1 MISDALKE
9 AKIIVVDD
17 EWANIELLKML
28 LKRWG
33 FINIVATS
41 DSTEVVGL
49 VRAVRPDL
57 ILLDLHMPNMD
68 GFDVLKGLREVTAP
82 DDYVPVLV
90 LTADITNTT
99 KQRALSGGARDFL
112 VKPFDATE
120 VLLRVTS
127 LLEARR
133 LHPRL
138 ENCSTD
144 LAREVETRTQ
154 QITQKSHELDATRLE
169 VLKRLARAAE
179 FRDDDTGQ
187 HTIRVGVLSAEIA
200 RLLGKK
206 IDYVTDMREAAPLHD
221 LGKIGIPDAILLKP
235 GKLTPEEWDIM
246 KTHTTI
252 GANILSGSKDPLLRL
267 SEEIALTHH
276 EKWNGTGYMRMK
288 GTEIPLSGRIVAIA
302 DVFDALSNDR
312 PYKKAWTQQDA
323 VAEILRQRGEHFDP
337 DVVDAFKV
345 VLERMI
351 TESGELH
358 PGDAARVNPAL
369 RPSATG

>member
-33 FINIVATS
+33 FMNIVATS

-120 VLLRVTS
+120 VLLRVTN
-127 LLEARR
+127 LLETRR
-133 LHPRL
+133 LHTRL
-138 ENCSTD
+138 ENYSTD

-200 RLLGKK
+200 RVLGKK

>member
-120 VLLRVTS
+120 VLLRVTN
-127 LLEARR
+127 LLETRH
-133 LHPRL
+133 LHTRL
-138 ENCSTD
+138 ENYSTD